1 MGSHG
6 GGTAEGQQEVLKKL
20 GIDEGSMGCE
30 IRSSMRTVDYGL
42 VTEGIHCHFDANAAG
57 AAGIVLLNRVKAHT
71 SFSREIESGL
81 IKLIAVGLGKA
92 EGARSVH
99 KNRTQRITRDSTKT
113 G

>member
-20 GIDEGSMGCE
+20 GIDERSMGCE

-57 AAGIVLLNRVKAHT
+57 AAGSYSL
-71 SFSREIESGL
+71 IEL
-81 IKLIAVGLGKA
+81 KLTRAFPEKLKVG
-92 EGARSVH
+92 
-99 KNRTQRITRDSTKT
+99 
-113 G
+113 